1 MKDFYTLQTM
11 PPEARGGVVVIGKF
25 DGVHKGHQSVIET
38 ARAKA
43 DALAADI
50 KQQKKHKTKP
60 ASIPLIVLIFDPHP
74 RQFFDPNA
82 PSLQLTRLTR
92 RAQLLKSIGADFI
105 IVLQFDEAL
114 ANMAADDFISDI
126 LCRQLAVKAV
136 CVGQDFRFGKAR
148 SGTTAQLKAKGKELG
163 FELVLLDIVKPDIPN
178 ARPYSSTA
186 IRAYLSQGDMQAA
199 ANMLGYFWRLEGVV
213 EKGDGRGRQLNVPTA
228 NLAVTDY
235 HLPRFG
241 VYAIQAERIE
251 DIAQDNILRS
261 NATSGN
267 TLRDNK
273 LRGETTSGN
282 ATSGNALRGN
292 ATSGNSLRSNT
303 TSGKFDGV
311 ANLGIRPS
319 FDASQPKL
327 EVHLFDFDGDLY
339 GAMFC
344 VTLIAFIRP
353 EKKFDGTDALAKLT
367 AQIAEDAARA
377 RQILASLDAVC

>member
-50 KQQKKHKTKP
+50 KQQKKHKTEP

-186 IRAYLSQGDMQAA
+186 IRAYLTQGDMQAA

-241 VYAIQAERIE
+241 VYAIQAEQIE
-251 DIAQDNILRS
+251 D
-261 NATSGN
+261 
-267 TLRDNK
+267 K
-273 LRGETTSGN
+273 GN
-282 ATSGNALRGN
+282 ATSGRL
-292 ATSGNSLRSNT
+292 
-303 TSGKFDGV
+303 FDGV

-339 GAMFC
+339 GAMLC
-344 VTLIAFIRP
+344 VSLIAFIRP

>member
-1 MKDFYTLQTM
+1 MTDFYTLQTM
-11 PPEARGGVVVIGKF
+11 PAEAQGGVVVIGKF
-25 DGVHKGHQSVIET
+25 DGVHKGHQRLIQT

-43 DALAADI
+43 DALTATL
-50 KQQKKHKTKP
+50 KQQDKQSP
-60 ASIPLIVLIFDPHP
+60 APIPVIVLIFDPHP
-74 RQFFDPNA
+74 RQFFTPHA
-82 PSLQLTRLTR
+82 PSLQLTRLAR

-105 IVLQFDEAL
+105 IVLQFDEVL
-114 ANMAADDFISDI
+114 ANMAADAFVSDI

-148 SGTTAQLKAKGKELG
+148 SGTTALLKEKGKELG
-163 FELVLLDIVKPDIPN
+163 FELTLLDMVKSDPPN

-186 IRAYLSQGDMQAA
+186 IRDYLTQGDMQAA
-199 ANMLGYFWRLEGVV
+199 ANMLGHFWRLEGVV
-213 EKGDGRGRQLNVPTA
+213 EKGAGRGRQLNIPTA

-251 DIAQDNILRS
+251 DKS
-261 NATSGN
+261 NELQS
-267 TLRDNK
+267 
-273 LRGETTSGN
+273 
-282 ATSGNALRGN
+282 
-292 ATSGNSLRSNT
+292 
-303 TSGKFDGV
+303 KFDGV

-319 FDASQPKL
+319 FDASHPKL

-339 GAMFC
+339 DAMLS
-344 VTLIAFIRP
+344 VALIAFIRP

-377 RQILASLDAVC
+377 RQILASLDALC

>member
-1 MKDFYTLQTM
+1 MTDFYTLQTM
-11 PPEARGGVVVIGKF
+11 PAEARGGVVVIGKF
-25 DGVHKGHQSVIET
+25 DGVHKGHQSLLQT

-43 DALAADI
+43 DAAAADM
-50 KQQKKHKTKP
+50 KQQKQTP
-60 ASIPLIVLIFDPHP
+60 ARIPVIVLIFDPHP
-74 RQFFDPNA
+74 RQFFTPHA
-82 PSLQLTRLTR
+82 PSLQLTRLAR

-114 ANMAADDFISDI
+114 ANMTADDFISDI

-163 FELVLLDIVKPDIPN
+163 FDLALLDIVTSDPPN

-186 IRAYLSQGDMQAA
+186 IRDYLTQGDMQAA
-199 ANMLGYFWRLEGVV
+199 ANMLGHFWRMEGVV
-213 EKGDGRGRQLNVPTA
+213 EKGAGRGRQINVPTA
-228 NLAVTDY
+228 NLAVADY

-251 DIAQDNILRS
+251 DGGD
-261 NATSGN
+261 ATS
-267 TLRDNK
+267 NK
-273 LRGETTSGN
+273 L
-282 ATSGNALRGN
+282 
-292 ATSGNSLRSNT
+292 
-303 TSGKFDGV
+303 FDGV

-319 FDASQPKL
+319 FDASHPKL

-339 GAMFC
+339 GVMLSVA
-344 VTLIAFIRP
+344 LIAFIRP
-353 EKKFDGTDALAKLT
+353 EKKFDGKDALAKLT
-367 AQIAEDAARA
+367 AQIAKDVARA